1 MVTIEEIESKIK
13 EIDKDRRILQLELEN
28 LKLKDWI
35 DKNLIET
42 TSKTSTSRTFIWSDT
57 TPRAWDP

>member
-1 MVTIEEIESKIK
+1 MVTIEELERKIK

-28 LKLKDWI
+28 LKLRSMFPPTI
-35 DKNLIET
+35 TI
-42 TSKTSTSRTFIWSDT
+42 TS